1 MVRKSDTT
9 CIKSTRNNQNIQ
21 KIGLCRV
28 DNKMQNSV
36 NLSEMTETEIQVQ
49 KPTEIETEF
58 TNAGQKEKTREW
70 ARGDERREILEKPK
84 KGPKKGCGAV
94 RGSEPRTGKVIG

>member
-58 TNAGQKEKTREW
+58 TTVSQNQKREN
-70 ARGDERREILEKPK
+70 ERESTKEEEFWKNGN
-84 KGPKKGCGAV
+84 KGPKKGNGAV
-94 RGSEPRTGKVIG
+94 KGSERRQGK